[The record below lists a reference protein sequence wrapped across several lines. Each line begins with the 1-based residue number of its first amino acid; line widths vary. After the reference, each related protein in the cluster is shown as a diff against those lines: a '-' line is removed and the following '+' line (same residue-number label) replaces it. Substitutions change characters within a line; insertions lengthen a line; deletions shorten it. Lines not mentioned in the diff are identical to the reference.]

1 MDARQMKTSPII
13 LSNIHPLFILTA
25 LGSSPSSVE
34 HYLDDGNARAGCEE
48 VVQRWWPCLP
58 SSPPPSGFPSFASL
72 PSSAQTL
79 VASPQQLFI
88 WRASHVQANLKL
100 EVFRQRQIFFEIT
113 FVAVR
118 RGLETLVV
126 GIVLVLTFGNFL
138 SPGWFNLSQVHSRLL
153 TAAASRV
160 YSMATPDAAPSIVV
174 YVTVPNKET
183 GTKLAHSIIENKL
196 AACVNQIPGV
206 ESTYWWEGKVETDTE
221 ILLMIKTRQA
231 LLGELTDHVNNNHPY
246 DTPEVIALPITGGS
260 EKYLKW
266 IGDNTKRAEL
276 A

>member
-1 MDARQMKTSPII
+1 MVAMPA
-13 LSNIHPLFILTA
+13 LF
-25 LGSSPSSVE
+25 SS
-34 HYLDDGNARAGCEE
+34 
-48 VVQRWWPCLP
+48 
-58 SSPPPSGFPSFASL
+58 SFRVPVLRVASL
-72 PSSAQTL
+72 VCTNTRC
-79 VASPQQLFI
+79 VASAAFHL
-88 WRASHVQANLKL
+88 ASISRSSKL
-100 EVFRQRQIFFEIT
+100 EIRGFSSKTNIFRDHIRC
-113 FVAVR
+113 
-118 RGLETLVV
+118 
-126 GIVLVLTFGNFL
+126 

>member
-1 MDARQMKTSPII
+1 MVAMPA
-13 LSNIHPLFILTA
+13 LF
-25 LGSSPSSVE
+25 SS
-34 HYLDDGNARAGCEE
+34 
-48 VVQRWWPCLP
+48 
-58 SSPPPSGFPSFASL
+58 SFRVPVLRVASL
-72 PSSAQTL
+72 VCTNTRC
-79 VASPQQLFI
+79 VASAAFHL
-88 WRASHVQANLKL
+88 ASISRSSKL
-100 EVFRQRQIFFEIT
+100 EIRGFSSKTNIFRDHIRC
-113 FVAVR
+113 
-118 RGLETLVV
+118 
-126 GIVLVLTFGNFL
+126 

-183 GTKLAHSIIENKL
+183 
-196 AACVNQIPGV
+196 GV

>member
-113 FVAVR
+113 FVA
-118 RGLETLVV
+118 
-126 GIVLVLTFGNFL
+126 
-138 SPGWFNLSQVHSRLL
+138 GWFNLSQVHSRLL